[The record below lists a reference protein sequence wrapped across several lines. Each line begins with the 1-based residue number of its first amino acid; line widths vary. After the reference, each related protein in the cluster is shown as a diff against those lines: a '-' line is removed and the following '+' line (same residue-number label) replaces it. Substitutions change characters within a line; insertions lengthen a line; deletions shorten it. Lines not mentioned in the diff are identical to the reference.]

1 VIATAIKSPLAHEL
15 RNSKGMMV
23 DIKTDQRQLA
33 EWFVSLVR
41 AIQPQRW
48 TKLVVIYAAL
58 VFDGKLFQPN
68 LLLGTTLIVLAFC
81 LAAGSISL
89 LNHCIYGQQ
98 RQRPQLRTRLG
109 ESLGL
114 RTALVVVMLL
124 ALLSLGISIWLDTR
138 VGLVTAVYLL
148 VNIAYHFYLKSLV
161 IIDVL
166 VLVLGSLLGVFAGAI
181 FVDVEK
187 FSPWLY
193 ICVTLL
199 ASFLGFA
206 KRRHELTL
214 WQDAAIQ
221 DCSVLAHYSLPLI
234 DQIIGLVTTSMLL
247 TYTLYTFGAS
257 TALTDDGRLLLTT
270 PFVFYFV
277 VRYFYLIHV
286 KKIGGAPDEL
296 LWKDKP
302 LLVNSLLWVSA
313 IVGLIYIG

>member
-1 VIATAIKSPLAHEL
+1 
-15 RNSKGMMV
+15 MMV

>member
-1 VIATAIKSPLAHEL
+1 MIATAIKSPLAHEL

-33 EWFVSLVR
+33 GGFASLVR
-41 AIQPQRW
+41 AIQPQQW
-48 TKLVVIYAAL
+48 PKLVVIYAAL

-89 LNHCIYGQQ
+89 LNHCIYIDEQ

-109 ESLGL
+109 ESLDL
-114 RTALVVVMLL
+114 RTALVVLMLL

-148 VNIAYHFYLKSLV
+148 VNTAYHFYLKSLV

-181 FVDVEK
+181 FVDVKK

-221 DCSVLAHYSLPLI
+221 DRSVLAHYSLPLI

-277 VRYFYLIHV
+277 VRYF
-286 KKIGGAPDEL
+286 
-296 LWKDKP
+296 
-302 LLVNSLLWVSA
+302 S
-313 IVGLIYIG
+313 